1 MASHEFRNPLT
12 TILLTTETLRAYRHK
27 LSEDQIDE
35 RLGKIQAQGYYLRDI
50 MEDVLQLTRL
60 QAHRAQLNPVWLDL
74 DALCRSLLDEFQ
86 GQVNG
91 TDRLLYT
98 GDDALGKVYLDKKLM
113 RQLITNLVS
122 NALKYSA
129 ADTIVRVSLAKTG
142 EVLVFQVQ
150 DQGIGIPAADL
161 TYLFEPFH
169 RAANVDAIAGTGL
182 GLTITKE
189 AVELHGGTIMVES
202 QSGVGTT
209 FIVRIPL
216 ITSAE

>member
-1 MASHEFRNPLT
+1 
-12 TILLTTETLRAYRHK
+12 
-27 LSEDQIDE
+27 
-35 RLGKIQAQGYYLRDI
+35 

-60 QAHRAQLNPVWLDL
+60 QAHRAQLNRVWLDL
-74 DALCRSLLDEFQ
+74 DALCRSVLDEFQ
-86 GQVNG
+86 SQANG
-91 TDRLLYT
+91 AHRLLYT
-98 GDDALGKVYLDKKLM
+98 CDDDLGVVHLDKKLM

-122 NALKYSA
+122 NAMKYSA
-129 ADTIVRVSLAKTG
+129 ADTTIRISLAKSG
-142 EVLVFQVQ
+142 EALVFQVQ

-182 GLTITKE
+182 GLTIAKE

-209 FIVRIPL
+209 FTVYIPL
-216 ITSAE
+216 TLSA